1 MNYLSLV
8 AVYSLFHVFI
18 TDELVRRAIQDVSSV
33 NEKPFGA
40 FVTLTRGSQSKVH
53 GCMGNWSSE
62 FQEVPSSAVVNWV
75 QQLVLDARYK
85 DQRRLQFSND
95 VNEDVS
101 TTLTINLMLLPVY
114 RVKRNGIIRDTEMFT
129 NEQYGLIFQGHNGQR
144 ATYLPEVFFNE
155 SWSNVSKSL
164 VQKAGLTSRKQG
176 TFYAYKTLTVKVE
189 IYNLLFSVRGLY
201 FLEREVAA
209 FYEKY
214 LQDFVPYEFDSSSG
228 QVQVDK
234 SQAVRNVACIVDILH
249 LSEKFKNVL
258 RLGDKPVL
266 QNLDYYFE
274 QWYSY
279 EKDLKQASIFLLKA
293 YTFLFKQGLQFV
305 QKRIALIEESLYDAL
320 LTLEPQFE
328 MGEAVSTL
336 APLVNAATPSDYVKK
351 LFQACTLMQNRL
363 DTFRVSRF
371 RRPQLDLVFELN
383 WQSQSAHKMLEV
395 FPEQLPFFKAYVSE
409 LADLLLSILGKS
421 VPYKLETNYLVV
433 IYECL
438 CHLEQSFVLVHEP
451 VPDYLQQYKLLF
463 YTTLL
468 ETRRGPFGLFY
479 FKDSTVAR
487 LDLTGHTL
495 LV

>member
-1 MNYLSLV
+1 M
-8 AVYSLFHVFI
+8 
-18 TDELVRRAIQDVSSV
+18 
-33 NEKPFGA
+33 
-40 FVTLTRGSQSKVH
+40 
-53 GCMGNWSSE
+53 
-62 FQEVPSSAVVNWV
+62 
-75 QQLVLDARYK
+75 
-85 DQRRLQFSND
+85 
-95 VNEDVS
+95 
-101 TTLTINLMLLPVY
+101 
-114 RVKRNGIIRDTEMFT
+114 
-129 NEQYGLIFQGHNGQR
+129 
-144 ATYLPEVFFNE
+144 
-155 SWSNVSKSL
+155 
-164 VQKAGLTSRKQG
+164 
-176 TFYAYKTLTVKVE
+176 
-189 IYNLLFSVRGLY
+189 
-201 FLEREVAA
+201 AA

-234 SQAVRNVACIVDILH
+234 SQAVRNAACLVDVLH

-258 RLGDKPVL
+258 ILDDKPVI

-279 EKDLKQASIFLLKA
+279 EQDLTQASIFLLKA
-293 YTFLFKQGLQFV
+293 YTLLFKKGMKAV
-305 QKRIALIEESLYDAL
+305 QKRIALLEESLYDAL
-320 LTLEPQFE
+320 LTLEPQFA

-336 APLVNAATPSDYVKK
+336 APLVNAATSNEHVKK
-351 LFQACTLMQNRL
+351 LFQACTLMRSRL
-363 DTFRVSRF
+363 DTFRGSRF

-409 LADLLLSILGKS
+409 LAGLLLSVLENT
-421 VPYKLETNYLVV
+421 VPYTLETNYLVV

-438 CHLEQSFVLVHEP
+438 CHLEKSFVLVREP
-451 VPDYLQQYKLLF
+451 VPDHLQQHKLLF

-468 ETRRGPFGLFY
+468 ETRRGRFGLFY